1 MSSNACLLAIY
12 IDGSLSKYDSKQ
24 AGLVVQ
30 ACYARSWRPTLL
42 DVHTLGL
49 VADDFICHKATAK
62 VPQREVATYLEARSW
77 LKQKMANIS
86 VGRGSWL
93 ELKLGQMYFKTKK
106 T

>member
-1 MSSNACLLAIY
+1 MSPNACLLAIY
-12 IDGSLSKYDSKQ
+12 IHGRLTKYNYCQ
-24 AGLVVQ
+24 AGQVAQ
-30 ACYARSWRPTLL
+30 ACNARSWRPTLL
-42 DVHTLGL
+42 DDHTLGL

-62 VPQREVATYLEARSW
+62 VPQREVATYVEARSW